1 MQNQSQIVDISSSR
15 EVVLNAPLLPRWEVK
30 LRKEAILKMAHHSTS
45 IEGNRLSEEEVS
57 RLLSGE
63 DIPAWEKDK
72 QEVRGYVKVLEYIDR
87 VGEEGIDGVSEDMIL
102 EIHRR
107 TTQGI
112 LDDSETANKDM
123 KLLLENQLVER
134 MGKSR
139 GIHYVLS

>member
-1 MQNQSQIVDISSSR
+1 MQIQSQIVDISSSR

>member
-1 MQNQSQIVDISSSR
+1 MQIQSQIVDISSSR

-112 LDDSETANKDM
+112 LDDSETANKDL